1 MFEFGVLL
9 LGGEN
14 MIIKSET
21 IDLNGRELVLRN
33 ATEDDAQMLL
43 DYLKTTCGETRFLLK
58 EPEEITLTLE
68 QEKDFIRNGNES
80 ETNVMILGFLD
91 GEYVGN
97 CSLMGKR
104 LIRQKHRASMGIA
117 LYQKFTGMGIGTAMI
132 EKLIEIATEK
142 GYEQLEL
149 EVVANNEK
157 AIHLYKKMGFEIYG
171 TFKDTMKYPDGTY
184 ADEYWMMRKL

>member
-1 MFEFGVLL
+1 MLI
-9 LGGEN
+9 EN
-14 MIIKSET
+14 TI
-21 IDLNGRELVLRN
+21 IDLNGKELLLRN

-43 DYLKTTCGETRFLLK
+43 DYLKVTCGETRFLLK

-68 QEKDFIRNGNES
+68 QEKDFIRKGNES
-80 ETNVMILGFLD
+80 ETSTMILGFLD

-97 CSLMGKR
+97 CSLMGKS
-104 LIRQKHRASMGIA
+104 LIRHKHRASMGIA
-117 LYQKFTGMGIGTAMI
+117 LFQKFTGLGIGTVMI
-132 EKLIEIATEK
+132 EKLIEIAKKK

-149 EVVANNEK
+149 EVVANNER
-157 AIHLYKKMGFEIYG
+157 AICLYKKMGFEIYG